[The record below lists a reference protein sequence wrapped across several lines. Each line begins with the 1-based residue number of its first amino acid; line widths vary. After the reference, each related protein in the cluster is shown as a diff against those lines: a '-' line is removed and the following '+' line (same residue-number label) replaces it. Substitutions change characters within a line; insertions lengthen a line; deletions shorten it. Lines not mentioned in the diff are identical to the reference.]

1 MKNRDLDNIY
11 RKGLQN
17 KEVTPP
23 EGMWEKIAINLPEEK
38 PKGKVY
44 PLWFSLVGA
53 AAVIL
58 LLFNIGLLNFQNEP
72 GSEPSTT
79 VTNQEESTEKSS
91 NPDSFITTEQFN
103 KTINSIVGEFET
115 RLSEA
120 NSSIDSLMEVT
131 NAHREQFPPVN
142 FEPGVAETSNI
153 ISDKSPSK
161 DNQAE
166 GVNTPA
172 IADQTPEDSTV
183 IVQNVPP
190 KEEGKEN
197 APPTPS
203 VERLVEQTPPS
214 QTPFTNTPEEQIA
227 FEEFHKANEKQDEI
241 SKKRFS
247 ISTRVAPIF
256 FDTGGGNVFDT
267 QFSQNEAS
275 GEVSFAYGV
284 NIAYK
289 VSDRIKLRSGLNKI
303 EMGYNTQE
311 VPYNAAVNSP
321 ALNAS
326 SKIATMSSPAPGV
339 LNQHLG
345 FFELPLEI
353 EYLLVDRRVGLSLLV
368 GGSSLFLDQN
378 NLSLNTSVF
387 SEDLG
392 EANNLNTTSF
402 TTNFGV
408 GINYRI
414 TDQFNFNLEPIIKYQ
429 LNTFKNTEGNPYF
442 FGLYTGFSFDF

>member
-17 KEVTPP
+17 KEVAPP
-23 EGMWEKIAINLPEEK
+23 AGMWERIASSLPEEK
-38 PKGKVY
+38 PKAKAY
-44 PLWFSLVGA
+44 PMWFPLVGA
-53 AAVIL
+53 AAVLL
-58 LLFNIGLLNFQNEP
+58 LLFNIGLLFFPTHSGTEP
-72 GSEPSTT
+72 AQGI
-79 VTNQEESTEKSS
+79 TNQEESTKESS

-103 KTINSIVGEFET
+103 KTINSIVGEFEN
-115 RLSEA
+115 RLLEA
-120 NSSIDSLMEVT
+120 NNSIDSLMEVT

-142 FEPGVAETSNI
+142 IESGVAETSNRNSGGSQPI
-153 ISDKSPSK
+153 DNKTEDLNNSPLK
-161 DNQAE
+161 DQTQEDSIEIVQNAPPKEQGME
-166 GVNTPA
+166 NTPA
-172 IADQTPEDSTV
+172 THF
-183 IVQNVPP
+183 
-190 KEEGKEN
+190 KEQF
-197 APPTPS
+197 
-203 VERLVEQTPPS
+203 VEQTSVSDKPIE
-214 QTPFTNTPEEQIA
+214 NTLEEQIA
-227 FEEFHKANEKQDEI
+227 FEEFHNAELSKDET
-241 SKKRFS
+241 SKNRFS

-267 QFSQNEAS
+267 QFSQNKAS

-284 NIAYK
+284 NIAYR

-345 FFELPLEI
+345 FFELPLEM
-353 EYLLVDRRVGLSLLV
+353 EYLLIDRRIGLSLLV

-392 EANNLNTTSF
+392 QANNLNTTSF

-408 GINYRI
+408 GFNYKL
-414 TDQFNFNLEPIIKYQ
+414 TDQFNFNLEPVIKYQ
-429 LNTFKNTEGNPYF
+429 LNTFKNTDGNPYF